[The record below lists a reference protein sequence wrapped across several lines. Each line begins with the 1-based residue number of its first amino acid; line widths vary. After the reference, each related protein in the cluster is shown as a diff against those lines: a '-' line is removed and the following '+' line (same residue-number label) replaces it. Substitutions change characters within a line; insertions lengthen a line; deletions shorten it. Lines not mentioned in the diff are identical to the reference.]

1 MAKKRKTL
9 PKEIQELLQSGDM
22 EALKEAFSRCE
33 PNAVTGRYGS
43 NIFSLTPL
51 PREFAL
57 WAKEQGADVNFR
69 DCYGTTPIFNHASF
83 YNGDVPLL
91 IELGADV
98 RARKKNSGVTPL
110 HLAATYGRTEA
121 MRALIDAGAEVDVR
135 ATELFDN
142 RCTPLEMALEQK
154 RLPFPLMLEVCTILL
169 DHGAQM
175 TERARQSAAH
185 IGEQFQRNKRGI
197 TDPAYLRTQE
207 EGLAGLETLFG
218 VERAPEVPFHDGVSP
233 IVITETGFQA
243 QFKKLWDYLIPPS
256 GRAQTAQGE
265 AIRIAGRVD
274 DEITRNGGAN
284 WDGDYRSMLK
294 VFPAYLRL
302 GKPLSEADLAEAER
316 IAALLRDGCDDET
329 LSATL
334 CAYAVAWV
342 LQNPQV
348 LPPLAAD
355 YRR

>member
-1 MAKKRKTL
+1 
-9 PKEIQELLQSGDM
+9 
-22 EALKEAFSRCE
+22 
-33 PNAVTGRYGS
+33 
-43 NIFSLTPL
+43 
-51 PREFAL
+51 
-57 WAKEQGADVNFR
+57 
-69 DCYGTTPIFNHASF
+69 
-83 YNGDVPLL
+83 
-91 IELGADV
+91 
-98 RARKKNSGVTPL
+98 
-110 HLAATYGRTEA
+110 
-121 MRALIDAGAEVDVR
+121 
-135 ATELFDN
+135 
-142 RCTPLEMALEQK
+142 MALEQK

-175 TERARQSAAH
+175 TDRARQSVAQA
-185 IGEQFQRNKRGI
+185 GEQFQRNKRGI
-197 TDPAYLRTQE
+197 KDPKYLRTQE
-207 EGLAGLETLFG
+207 EGLAGLEALFG
-218 VERAPEVPFHDGVSP
+218 VERAPEILFHDGVSP

-284 WDGDYRSMLK
+284 WDGDYRRMLK

-316 IAALLRDGCDDET
+316 ITALLRDGRDDGT
-329 LSATL
+329 LAALL

-342 LQNPQV
+342 VQNPQV